1 MNNKKIRIGC
11 QAMIAFCAL
20 IMFINAAATGTVSV
34 LPHTLCC
41 GVVIAESVLIVLEE
55 MNS

>member
-20 IMFINAAATGTVSV
+20 MNIINAAATGTVSV
-34 LPHTLCC
+34 LSHTLCC